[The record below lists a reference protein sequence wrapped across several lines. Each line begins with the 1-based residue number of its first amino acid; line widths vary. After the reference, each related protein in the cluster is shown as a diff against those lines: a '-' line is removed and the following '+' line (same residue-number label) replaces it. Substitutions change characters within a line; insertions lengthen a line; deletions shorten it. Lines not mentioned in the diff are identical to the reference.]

1 MNKSDVFEIIE
12 NVALIL
18 GGAVIVNAI
27 LNISKKEDTN
37 AEVKKMH
44 TNAIKKAYSQSIRES
59 NKNTSSSYDKF
70 AACG

>member
-27 LNISKKEDTN
+27 LNIGKKEDTN
-37 AEVKKMH
+37 AEVKKMR
-44 TNAIKKAYSQSIRES
+44 TKAVKNAYNLSIRES
-59 NKNTSSSYDKF
+59 NRNTSSPYDKF

>member
-27 LNISKKEDTN
+27 LNIGKKEDTN
-37 AEVKKMH
+37 AEVKKMRAKAVK
-44 TNAIKKAYSQSIRES
+44 NAYNLFIRES
-59 NKNTSSSYDKF
+59 SRNTSSPYDKF
-70 AACG
+70 AACC